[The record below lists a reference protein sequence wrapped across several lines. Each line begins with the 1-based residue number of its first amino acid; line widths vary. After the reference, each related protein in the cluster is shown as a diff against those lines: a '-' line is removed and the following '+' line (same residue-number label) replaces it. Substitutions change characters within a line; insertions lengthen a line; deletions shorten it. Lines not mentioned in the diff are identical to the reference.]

1 MWIYDI
7 YIYIGVESV
16 TFERE
21 ERDRVVIKGEEVDAA
36 GVTECLRD
44 KVSRHARLVSVAN
57 LND

>member
-1 MWIYDI
+1 MI

-44 KVSRHARLVSVAN
+44 KVSRYARLVSVAN

>member
-1 MWIYDI
+1 M
-7 YIYIGVESV
+7 IYIGVESV

-21 ERDRVVIKGEEVDAA
+21 ERDRVVIKGKEVDAA